1 MYRSVDAL
9 SLCPSNGPDDLRAG
23 AHRGVVAAG
32 GMAGAMA
39 GDAADAGLVARSR
52 YQRFSTLFE
61 STLSQI
67 AAHAVGFRYTR
78 GRNADL

>member
-1 MYRSVDAL
+1 
-9 SLCPSNGPDDLRAG
+9 
-23 AHRGVVAAG
+23 
-32 GMAGAMA
+32 MA